1 MTTEPP
7 VLWWARAAAVLTLIL
22 ANPTATAAEP
32 AALLQDFP
40 RGQLV
45 LETRGPRCLLIEVYI
60 ASSAKQRAQGLMFIE
75 SMPEFEGMY
84 FGYGEPVGIAM
95 WMKNTLLA
103 LDMLFIGEDMAI
115 NSVTRNTTPLSTDRI
130 ESQAAVIGVL
140 ELNAGFAER
149 WGAEAG
155 TRVFLELGH

>member
-1 MTTEPP
+1 MTTKPP

-103 LDMLFIGEDMAI
+103 LDMLFIGEHMAI
-115 NSVTRNTTPLSTDRI
+115 KSVTRNATPLSTDRI

>member
-1 MTTEPP
+1 MTTKPP

>member
-1 MTTEPP
+1 MTTKPP

-115 NSVTRNTTPLSTDRI
+115 NSVTRNTTPLSMERI
-130 ESQAAVIGVL
+130 ESQAAVTGVL
-140 ELNAGFAER
+140 ELNAGLAER